1 MQRPEAPIVGRG
13 VRDQTTLRRPKRVR
27 DLDEFLEFLEFLE
40 RVDSVF
46 GPVKPK
52 RDVTRGDHFRL

>member
-27 DLDEFLEFLEFLE
+27 DLDELLAFFEW
-40 RVDSVF
+40 VDSVF
-46 GPVKPK
+46 GPVKRK
-52 RDVTRGDHFRL
+52 RDVTTGDHFRL

>member
-1 MQRPEAPIVGRG
+1 
-13 VRDQTTLRRPKRVR
+13 VRE
-27 DLDEFLEFLEFLE
+27 LDAFLEFLE

>member
-1 MQRPEAPIVGRG
+1 MKRSEAPIVGRG

-27 DLDEFLEFLEFLE
+27 DLDEFLEFLE
-40 RVDSVF
+40 RVDAVF
-46 GPVKPK
+46 GPVKWK

>member
-1 MQRPEAPIVGRG
+1 VKRPEAPIVGRA
-13 VRDQTTLRRPKRVR
+13 VRDQTTFRRPKRVS
-27 DLDEFLEFLEFLE
+27 DLDEFLE

-52 RDVTRGDHFRL
+52 RDVTTGDHFRL

>member
-1 MQRPEAPIVGRG
+1 VKSPEAPIVGRG
-13 VRDQTTLRRPKRVR
+13 VRDQTTYRRPKRVR
-27 DLDEFLEFLEFLE
+27 DLDEFLEFLE

-46 GPVKPK
+46 GLVKPK

>member
-1 MQRPEAPIVGRG
+1 MKRPEAPIVGRG

-27 DLDEFLEFLEFLE
+27 DLDEFLEFLE